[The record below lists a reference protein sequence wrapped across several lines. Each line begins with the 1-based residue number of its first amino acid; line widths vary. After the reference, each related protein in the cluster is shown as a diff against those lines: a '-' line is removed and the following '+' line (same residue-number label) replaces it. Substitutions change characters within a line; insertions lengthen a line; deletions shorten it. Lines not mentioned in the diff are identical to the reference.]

1 MDNGNN
7 NNEPSWLGK
16 EKSTRSRSTKQERG
30 LAKKL
35 GGRVTSNSGARFGE
49 NDVKTRLFDIEA
61 KTTKSKQYII
71 KEQELEKMET
81 RASAGRVPVFVIG
94 FEDTGRSYAMIPLSE
109 FISLS
114 DSKDAELLNFM
125 Q

>member
-1 MDNGNN
+1 MSNTPN
-7 NNEPSWLGK
+7 WLGK
-16 EKSTRSRSTKQERG
+16 EKPTRKRSDKQEKY
-30 LAKKL
+30 LAKVLK
-35 GGRVTSNSGARFGE
+35 GRTTSGSGSVFGE

-61 KTTKSKQYII
+61 KTTQSKQYII
-71 KEQELEKMET
+71 KEAELEKMER

-94 FEDTGRSYAMIPLSE
+94 FEETGRSYAMIPLSD

-114 DSKDAELLNFM
+114 DSKDEELTNFM

>member
-1 MDNGNN
+1 MENEDNNL
-7 NNEPSWLGK
+7 PSWLGK
-16 EKSTRSRSTKQERG
+16 EKPTRKRSDKQEKY
-30 LAKKL
+30 LAKVLK
-35 GGRVTSNSGARFGE
+35 GKTTSGSGSVFGE

-61 KTTKSKQYII
+61 KTTQSKQYII
-71 KEQELEKMET
+71 KEAELEKMER

-94 FEDTGRSYAMIPLSE
+94 FEETGRSYAMIPLSD

-114 DSKDAELLNFM
+114 DSKDEELTNFM